1 MRAIKK
7 ARKLIEKDPGSQAAT
22 ALSTLILA
30 LETGSEFSF
39 TPLYELSI
47 NEFDLA
53 IEVIKDWRLDRYY
66 EGKVKAIGVALQ
78 ASEKNNK
85 GS

>member
-7 ARKLIEKDPGSQAAT
+7 VRKLIEKDSTSQAA
-22 ALSTLILA
+22 AVLSNLILA
-30 LETGSEFSF
+30 LETGSAFSF
-39 TPLYELSI
+39 QHMYELSI

-66 EGKVKAIGVALQ
+66 EGKVKALDVALQ
-78 ASEKNNK
+78 AREIK
-85 GS
+85 

>member
-7 ARKLIEKDPGSQAAT
+7 ARKLIEKDPSSQNAV
-22 ALSTLILA
+22 ALSKLILA
-30 LETGSEFSF
+30 LETGSDFSF
-39 TPLYELSI
+39 APLYELSM

-53 IEVIKDWRLDRYY
+53 VEVIKDWRLDRYY

-78 ASEKNNK
+78 ASEIQ
-85 GS
+85 

>member
-7 ARKLIEKDPGSQAAT
+7 ARKLIEKDPTSKAAT
-22 ALSTLILA
+22 ALTNLILA
-30 LETGSEFSF
+30 LETGSGFSF
-39 TPLYELSI
+39 HPMYELSM

-66 EGKVKAIGVALQ
+66 EGKVKALDVALQ
-78 ASEKNNK
+78 ASETK
-85 GS
+85 

>member
-7 ARKLIEKDPGSQAAT
+7 ARKLIEKDPNSPPAI
-22 ALSTLILA
+22 ALSKLILA

-39 TPLYELSI
+39 LPMYELSI

-53 IEVIKDWRLDRYY
+53 VEVIKDWRLDRYY

-78 ASEKNNK
+78 ATSIK
-85 GS
+85 